1 MVKHYAHSANK
12 AGDKH
17 LLKDH
22 LLSVNEMVKDFLKDF
37 KIASEARLAGLIHDF
52 GKYGDLFQDRL
63 KGKEQGIDHWSLGA
77 WLALYEFRSI
87 AAALVEVVSQHLLK
101 EVCEKIR
108 EEAEDASRL

>member
-63 KGKEQGIDHWSLGA
+63 KGKEQGTPHFDELNGQKEIALQIGRVDEIDNHTGV
-77 WLALYEFRSI
+77 FH
-87 AAALVEVVSQHLLK
+87 Q
-101 EVCEKIR
+101 
-108 EEAEDASRL
+108 